1 MAFFQRRSTV
11 DAPRWIGSEGNRS
24 SNCSLREE
32 FLRDSPDLFHH
43 RASMKFKFLV
53 AATFALLPSA
63 VSAQTVS
70 QSPGT
75 TYYTNGPISGG
86 VSANQL
92 FGVTLTA
99 YWGATSSTYSFA
111 NLGSGLY
118 GWSDANLTVSGLGV
132 TPTYTL
138 GWLLDN
144 TNAGR
149 NLTRL
154 VFDAGTTNFLFDRGS
169 SSLLPEGTTG
179 GTPGSGRG
187 FDFCDAQIG
196 TCALG
201 NGDQWQTQVLYTN
214 QVAVNPNAP
223 ALDLYRTIDVTF
235 GLGGISSVNP
245 TIPFVGPS
253 PADAYIKFDVDVSS
267 SPVVTPEPSTY
278 LLMATG
284 LVAVGIASRRRRRE
298 G

>member
-1 MAFFQRRSTV
+1 MAFFQWRSTI
-11 DAPRWIGSEGNRS
+11 DGSRWIGSEGNWS
-24 SNCSLREE
+24 PNCGLREE

-43 RASMKFKFLV
+43 RTIMKFKFLV
-53 AATFALLPSA
+53 AATLALLPTA

-70 QSPGT
+70 STPGT

-99 YWGATSSTYSFA
+99 YWGAASFTYAFG
-111 NLGSGLY
+111 NLGGGFY
-118 GWSDANLTVSGLGV
+118 GWSDDNLTVSGLGV

-138 GWLLDN
+138 GWLLNN
-144 TNAGR
+144 TNSGQ

-154 VFDAGTTNFLFDRGS
+154 VFDAGTTNFLFDRGNR
-169 SSLLPEGTTG
+169 SLVPEGTTG

-187 FDFCDAQIG
+187 FDFCDVQLG
-196 TCALG
+196 TCAVG
-201 NGDQWQTQVLYTN
+201 NGDRWQTQVLYTN

-245 TIPFVGPS
+245 TVPFVGTL

>member
-1 MAFFQRRSTV
+1 MAEHGRRPALDRV
-11 DAPRWIGSEGNRS
+11 RRQQVLELQYCED
-24 SNCSLREE
+24 

-43 RASMKFKFLV
+43 RTIMKFKFLV
-53 AATFALLPSA
+53 AATLALLPSA
-63 VSAQTVS
+63 VSAQTVTS
-70 QSPGT
+70 SPGT

-99 YWGATSSTYSFA
+99 YWGATSSTYFFR
-111 NLGSGLY
+111 NLGSGFY
-118 GWSDANLTVSGLGV
+118 GWSGANLTVSGLGV

-144 TNAGR
+144 TNSVQ

-154 VFDAGTTNFLFDRGS
+154 VFDAGTTNVLVDRGTR
-169 SSLLPEGTTG
+169 SLWPEGTTG

-196 TCALG
+196 TCTLG